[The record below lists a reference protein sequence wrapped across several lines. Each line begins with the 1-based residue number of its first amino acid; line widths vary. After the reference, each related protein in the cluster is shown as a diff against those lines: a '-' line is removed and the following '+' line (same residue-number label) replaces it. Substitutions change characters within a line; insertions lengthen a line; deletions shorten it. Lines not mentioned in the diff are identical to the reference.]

1 MVNNI
6 FRRLN
11 STPNMM
17 ALFDDVSFV
26 QGMLDFE
33 RALAFA
39 QAENGIFEPY
49 TAEIIGSCCDVLKF
63 DIPNMIEQS
72 AQHGTIVVPLV
83 RQLTDIVAEKDK
95 VASSWVHFGATSQDT
110 IDTAIVMQLKKA
122 VNFLR
127 LDVGRLGDALGT
139 LADCNQDTLINK
151 RSGFYV

>member
-1 MVNNI
+1 
-6 FRRLN
+6 
-11 STPNMM
+11 MM

-26 QGMLDFE
+26 QAMLDFE

-72 AQHGTIVVPLV
+72 VQHGTIVVPLV

-95 VASSWVHFGATSQDT
+95 IASNWVHFGATSQDT
-110 IDTAIVMQLKKA
+110 IDTAIVMQFKKA
-122 VNFLR
+122 CFLKDFFTYDLGLVMIRHPSSQRRRFKEKR
-127 LDVGRLGDALGT
+127 L
-139 LADCNQDTLINK
+139 
-151 RSGFYV
+151 